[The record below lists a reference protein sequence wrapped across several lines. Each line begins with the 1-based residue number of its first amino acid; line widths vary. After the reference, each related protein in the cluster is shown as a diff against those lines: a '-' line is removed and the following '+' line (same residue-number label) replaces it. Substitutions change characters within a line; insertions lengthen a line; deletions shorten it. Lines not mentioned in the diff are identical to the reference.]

1 MSQKILSV
9 IVPAYKFSKY
19 IEKCIDSIYSQRTDF
34 DFDVIVRD
42 DFSNDGTAEIL
53 DKMKKE
59 KHPDLIIL
67 EGSKNIGALRNLR
80 RLIENCSAKYISH
93 IDGDDLFFDE
103 SKLQRQINFLE
114 NNPDYS
120 LHFTACKY
128 LYDDGT
134 GENTRTSDHLISSL
148 KESVV
153 REDILCANYVGFGR
167 TFRNHPLLIKE
178 YFEDSPS
185 CVDWLLNYELLK
197 IGKAK
202 YEEIHGGFYR
212 ISESGIFST
221 KTEEEKNAI
230 VQIARQTIL
239 DEESRY
245 VASINGN

>member
-59 KHPDLIIL
+59 KYPDLIIL
-67 EGSKNIGALRNLR
+67 EGSKNIGSLRNLR
-80 RLIENCSAKYISH
+80 RLIENCSSKYISH

-103 SKLQRQINFLE
+103 SKLQRQIDFLE

-120 LHFTACKY
+120 LHFTACEY

-134 GENTRTSDHLISSL
+134 GENLRPGGYLVTSL
-148 KESVV
+148 KEEIM
-153 REDILCANYVGFGR
+153 REDLLHSNYVGFGR

-178 YFEDSPS
+178 YFEESPV
-185 CVDWLLNYELLK
+185 CTDWLMNYELLK
-197 IGKAK
+197 RGKAK
-202 YEEIHGGFYR
+202 YEQIHGGFYR
-212 ISESGIFST
+212 ISESGVFST
-221 KTEEEKNAI
+221 LTNEEKNTMSET
-230 VQIARQTIL
+230 ARKAIL

-245 VASINGN
+245 VALIKAN